1 MKVFLSYRRSD
12 VGGYA
17 GRLNDVL
24 VQRLGARNVFHDV
37 STIAP
42 GRDFAE
48 VIQRALDECDA
59 ALAVIGPGWSA
70 TTPEGTSRLQHAD
83 DYVRLELATALRHGL
98 PVVPVLLGGA
108 QLPPPEALP
117 DDVKLLTRRQA
128 VVLHDETWHQDV
140 DGLLRSLRGEV
151 EGPVE
156 QPNRRRRVAA
166 ALGVGVAV
174 LAGAALAVT
183 QLSGGSGSG
192 SDGEA
197 VAACVTPGETWTS
210 LPSNAR
216 ATVEAPLENGMLTY
230 TVRTARWLEIEPG
243 RWQITLGTSL
253 ENRTSIDLYH
263 GDWLYESLLVGQ
275 RSFDKTCFSPFPD
288 LVIPGAVSDALIGYE
303 TRCMPAGS
311 IELAVDDAPTR
322 IRVTDATE
330 PAPC

>member
-24 VQRLGARNVFHDV
+24 VQRLGAKNVFHDV

-42 GRDFAE
+42 GRDFAD
-48 VIQRALDECDA
+48 VIQRALDDCDA

-83 DYVRLELATALRHGL
+83 DYVRLELATALNHGL

-108 QLPPPEALP
+108 KLPPPDELP

-156 QPNRRRRVAA
+156 QPSRRGRVV

-174 LAGAALAVT
+174 LAVGALAVS
-183 QLSGGSGSG
+183 QRSGGSGGG
-192 SDGEA
+192 SDGEV
-197 VAACVTPGETWTS
+197 VAACVTPGESWTS
-210 LPSNAR
+210 LPLNAR
-216 ATVEAPLENGMLTY
+216 ATVEAPVENGTVAY
-230 TVRTARWLEIEPG
+230 SVRTARWQEIEPG
-243 RWQITLGTSL
+243 RWQITLDTSL
-253 ENRTSIDLYH
+253 ENRTATEMYH

-275 RSFDKTCFSPFPD
+275 RAFEKTCFSPFPD
-288 LVIPGAVSDALIGYE
+288 LVIAGAVGDALIGYE

-311 IELAVDDAPTR
+311 IELAVDDAPAR

-330 PAPC
+330 PSTC

>member
-42 GRDFAE
+42 GRDFAD
-48 VIQRALDECDA
+48 VIQRALDDCDA

-70 TTPEGTSRLQHAD
+70 TTPEGSSRLHHAD
-83 DYVRLELATALRHGL
+83 DYVRLELATALNHGL

-108 QLPPPEALP
+108 QLPPPDALP
-117 DDVKLLTRRQA
+117 EDVRLLTRRQA

-156 QPNRRRRVAA
+156 QPNRRKRVVA
-166 ALGVGVAV
+166 ALGAGVAV
-174 LAGAALAVT
+174 LAGATLAVS
-183 QLSGGSGSG
+183 QLSGEPGDS
-192 SDGEA
+192 SDGEV

-210 LPSNAR
+210 LPLNAR
-216 ATVEAPLENGMLTY
+216 ATVEAPVGNGMLTY
-230 TVRTARWLEIEPG
+230 TVRTARWREIEPG
-243 RWQITLGTSL
+243 QWQVTLDTSM
-253 ENRTSIDLYH
+253 ENRTESELYH

-275 RSFDKTCFSPFPD
+275 RAFDKTCFSSFPD
-288 LVIPGAVSDALIGYE
+288 LVIPGAVGDALIGYE

-311 IELAVDDAPTR
+311 IELAVDDAPGR

>member
-24 VQRLGARNVFHDV
+24 VQRLGAGNVFHDV

-48 VIQRALDECDA
+48 VIQRALDESDA

-70 TTPEGTSRLQHAD
+70 TTADGTLRLQHTD

-108 QLPPPEALP
+108 KLPPPEALP

-140 DGLLRSLRGEV
+140 DGLLRSLQSEV
-151 EGPVE
+151 DGPVP
-156 QPNRRRRVAA
+156 QPNRRRRAAA

-183 QLSGGSGSG
+183 QLSGGSGG
-192 SDGEA
+192 GPDGE
-197 VAACVTPGETWTS
+197 VLAACGTPGETWTS
-210 LPSNAR
+210 LALNAR
-216 ATVEAPLENGMLTY
+216 PTVEAPVENGMLTY
-230 TVRTARWLEIEPG
+230 TVRTARWREIEPG
-243 RWQITLGTSL
+243 RWQITLDTSL
-253 ENRTSIDLYH
+253 ENRTSIDVYH

-275 RSFDKTCFSPFPD
+275 RSFVKTCFSPFPD
-288 LVIPGAVSDALIGYE
+288 LAIPGGVSDALVGYE

-311 IELAVDDAPTR
+311 IELAVDDAPSR
-322 IRVTDATE
+322 LRVTDATE

>member
-24 VQRLGARNVFHDV
+24 VQRLGAKNVFHDV

-42 GRDFAE
+42 GRDFAD
-48 VIQRALDECDA
+48 VIQRALDDCDA

-70 TTPEGTSRLQHAD
+70 TTAEGTSRLQLDD

-108 QLPPPEALP
+108 QLPPPEGLP
-117 DDVKLLTRRQA
+117 DDVRLLTRRQA

-156 QPNRRRRVAA
+156 PPSRRKRVVA
-166 ALGVGVAV
+166 ALGAGVAV
-174 LAGAALAVT
+174 LAAGAVAV
-183 QLSGGSGSG
+183 QWSSGSGSG
-192 SDGEA
+192 SDGEV
-197 VAACVTPGETWTS
+197 VAACVTPGAAWTS
-210 LPSNAR
+210 LPLNAG
-216 ATVEAPLENGMLTY
+216 ATVDAQVESGMLTY
-230 TVRTARWLEIEPG
+230 TVRTARWREIEAG
-243 RWQITLGTSL
+243 RWQVTLDTSL
-253 ENRTSIDLYH
+253 ENRTDAEVYH

-275 RSFDKTCFSPFPD
+275 RSFDKACFSPFPD
-288 LVIPGAVSDALIGYE
+288 LVIPGAVSDALLGYE
-303 TRCMPAGS
+303 TRCLPVGS
-311 IELAVDDAPTR
+311 IELAVDDAPAR

-330 PAPC
+330 PGAC

>member
-24 VQRLGARNVFHDV
+24 VQHLGAKNVFHDV

-42 GRDFAE
+42 GRDFAD
-48 VIQRALDECDA
+48 VIQRALDDCDA

-83 DYVRLELATALRHGL
+83 DYVRLELATSLNHGL

-108 QLPPPEALP
+108 KLPPPEELP
-117 DDVKLLTRRQA
+117 EDVRLLTRRQA

-156 QPNRRRRVAA
+156 QPNRRKRVVA

-174 LAGAALAVT
+174 LAGAALAVS
-183 QLSGGSGSG
+183 QLSGEPSGGSF
-192 SDGEA
+192 GEV

-210 LPSNAR
+210 LPLNAR
-216 ATVEAPLENGMLTY
+216 ATVEAPVESGMLAY
-230 TVRTARWLEIEPG
+230 TVRTARWREIEPG

-253 ENRTSIDLYH
+253 ENRTQTEMYH

-275 RSFDKTCFSPFPD
+275 RPFDKTCFSPFPD
-288 LVIPGAVSDALIGYE
+288 LAIPGAVSDALIGYE

-311 IELAVDDAPTR
+311 IELAVDDAPAR
-322 IRVTDATE
+322 IRVTAATE